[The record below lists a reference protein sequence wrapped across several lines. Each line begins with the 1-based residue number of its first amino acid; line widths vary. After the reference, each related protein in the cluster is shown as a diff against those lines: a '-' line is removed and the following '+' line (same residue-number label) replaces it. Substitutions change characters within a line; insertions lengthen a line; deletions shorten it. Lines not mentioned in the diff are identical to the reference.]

1 MKKSIFLIIAIWT
14 CIHTACANDGV
25 YFTSGNFL
33 VPIQET
39 DIKAA
44 KEILTITIG
53 GNGFASV
60 DVYYEFMNNGE
71 PKTVKMAFEAS
82 SSYNDEEP
90 LHRNGVH
97 PHIKDFTVH
106 MNGEA
111 LPFKNGVVAFRFT
124 NDKRETDFTPLDMTK
139 WKGVGEVP
147 DSILPFGD
155 AIYNA
160 ELDSATAY
168 AYAYY
173 FDAPFK
179 KGLNIVHHTYKYRM
193 SYNVMEKFTIPYWL
207 TPVTRWANHQAD
219 DFTLRINT
227 EESTEFCMADTLF
240 RTAPFTSAKGCEIYH
255 LTDDY
260 GSSSIFAQLM
270 PDDTISW
277 HSTNFRPNADMC
289 IKSPE
294 WASGS
299 NWRKYRTSGKVVIEA
314 DGHKSRYIAIC
325 GDSYLVD
332 VQDYGLVKKA
342 GSKVELYDAANGQ
355 GILIQNSEEA
365 KRVNVRR
372 RPTTKSSIICTISDT
387 EGELPTV
394 YPCLGYSSGSDDG
407 MWYKTKVNGK
417 IGYIRQDLMLWDA
430 IDTY

>member
-1 MKKSIFLIIAIWT
+1 MKKTIILLLTILA
-14 CIHTACANDGV
+14 CIHTARSNDGV

-53 GNGFASV
+53 QNGFATV
-60 DVYYEFMNNGE
+60 DVYYELINNGD
-71 PKTVKMAFEAS
+71 PKTVKMAFEAN

-90 LHRNGVH
+90 LNRKGVH

-106 MNGEA
+106 MNGET
-111 LPFKNGVVAFRFT
+111 LTYKNGVVAFHRT
-124 NDKRETDFTPLDMTK
+124 ETGRDTDFTPLDMTK

-160 ELDSATAY
+160 ELDSVTAY

-173 FDAPFK
+173 FDAPFR
-179 KGLNIVHHTYKYRM
+179 KGLNTVHHTYSYRM
-193 SYNVMEKFTIPYWL
+193 SYNVTERFTIPYWL

-219 DFTLRINT
+219 DFTLRIKA
-227 EESTEFCMADTLF
+227 EDSTGFCMADSLF
-240 RTAPFTSAKGCEIYH
+240 RSAPFTSAKGREIYH

-260 GSSSIFAQLM
+260 GNNLIFANLM
-270 PDDTISW
+270 SDDTISW
-277 HSTNFRPNADMC
+277 HGYNFRPNADLC
-289 IKSPE
+289 ITSPE
-294 WASGS
+294 WDPTG
-299 NWRKYRTSGKVVIEA
+299 NLRKYRTSGKVVIDAE
-314 DGHKSRYIAIC
+314 GNKSRYIALC
-325 GDSYLVD
+325 GDSYFVD

-342 GSKVELYDAANGQ
+342 GSRVELYEAAKGQ
-355 GILIQNSEEA
+355 GILVQNSEDA
-365 KRVNVRR
+365 KRVNVRL
-372 RPTTKSSIICTISDT
+372 RPTTKSPVICTISDT

-394 YPCLGYSSGSDDG
+394 YPCLGYKTGTDDC
-407 MWYKTKVNGK
+407 MWYKTKVNGR